1 MTFPVCRR
9 RSINAL
15 KTSIC
20 GASKGLLRL
29 GIGKKIPHWSIAES
43 TASNISS
50 RKTYLNIFFPFL
62 ETVNQLRTG
71 LHHQTTSLIKLC
83 QTSKHNFLGGVH
95 TILQR
100 KSSNKDL
107 NLGTTSN
114 VWTFQTCIYIRQSLL
129 HSKRYREHHIWA
141 DLCIWTVF
149 VTHGPVIALQRWI
162 TKRSYFF
169 IKGSKHLRPRE
180 NHSWQALGCSPS
192 HFPAYI
198 LIITVLICTFSA
210 LATSKKRCNK
220 EQKKMNKQDVLWK
233 KTCRVFHIA
242 MQQLIHSNTPE

>member
-1 MTFPVCRR
+1 M
-9 RSINAL
+9 
-15 KTSIC
+15 
-20 GASKGLLRL
+20 
-29 GIGKKIPHWSIAES
+29 AES

-62 ETVNQLRTG
+62 ETVYQLRTG

-95 TILQR
+95 TILQE

-107 NLGTTSN
+107 NLRTTSN

-129 HSKRYREHHIWA
+129 QSKSIYREHHMWA

-149 VTHGPVIALQRWI
+149 VTHGPVRALQRWI
-162 TKRSYFF
+162 TKKSYFF

-198 LIITVLICTFSA
+198 LIITVFICTFSA
-210 LATSKKRCNK
+210 LTTSTKRCNK
-220 EQKKMNKQDVLWK
+220 ERKKINKQNVPMK
-233 KTCRVFHIA
+233 EN
-242 MQQLIHSNTPE
+242 MQSVPHCNATAHPLQHTKIIE